1 MAKKVSIKV
10 LINDYYDGIRGL
22 IAPDITNVHISNQY
36 LSQLPFVPAAE
47 REVRR
52 RLAADGIDVD
62 TLTGEARE
70 DAILAMMH
78 ECAAVLC
85 LTAPQLLRQMG
96 LQVSTEVQ
104 RIDWKE
110 KREFHLSQ
118 VDSKINDVKTNAD
131 SDGTTAIPG
140 QPGGRPSVGTG
151 RTRLNPFGAVG
162 TKRRDDSAVCPI
174 SRRG

>member
-10 LINDYYDGIRGL
+10 LKNDYYDGIRGL

-62 TLTGEARE
+62 ALTGEARE

-78 ECAAVLC
+78 ECAALLC

-131 SDGTTAIPG
+131 SNGTPPT
-140 QPGGRPSVGTG
+140 PGGRPPGSPVGAG